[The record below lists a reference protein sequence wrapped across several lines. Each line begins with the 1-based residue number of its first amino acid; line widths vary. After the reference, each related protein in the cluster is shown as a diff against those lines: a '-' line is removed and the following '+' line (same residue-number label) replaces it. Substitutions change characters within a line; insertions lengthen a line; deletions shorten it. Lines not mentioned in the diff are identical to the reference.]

1 MFSFTT
7 PGQRLETGALA
18 VTLDLLS
25 SGSEEE
31 IIGRLQLQILRVLGV
46 GRGQE
51 LNRWQSVDVLTLLCN
66 LCCSGER
73 IALNLLLSCPT
84 LPGRLLAEYFQE
96 QRNLNYNH
104 LGQLQIQPDTQ
115 SER

>member
-7 PGQRLETGALA
+7 PDQRGETGALA

-31 IIGRLQLQILRVLGV
+31 IIGRLQLQILRALGV

-51 LNRWQSVDVLTLLCN
+51 LNRWHSV
-66 LCCSGER
+66 
-73 IALNLLLSCPT
+73 ALNLLLSCPT